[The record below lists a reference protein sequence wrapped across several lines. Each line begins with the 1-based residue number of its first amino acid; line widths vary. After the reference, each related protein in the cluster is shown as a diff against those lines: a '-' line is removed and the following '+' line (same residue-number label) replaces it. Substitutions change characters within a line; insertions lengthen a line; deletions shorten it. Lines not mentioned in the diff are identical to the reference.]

1 MERWQKVLIALLS
14 AAVVA
19 LGAFSL
25 GYSVSG
31 GDRQIFSANSGGET
45 DLSLIEDVY
54 SKIKSEAVDPP
65 SDEELVR
72 GAVKGMAK
80 SVKNAGDDFALFY
93 SPKDYRS
100 FQEVTTGQ
108 FSGIGVWLKDRS
120 GRLEIVSV
128 IPSTPAQRVGLREGD
143 VIDSIDGEPVKSL
156 NSDQAVNRIKGK
168 EGTEVSLGI
177 DREGE
182 QVSIDITRETIELP
196 NLIANR
202 TPEGLGYVRLFG
214 FSRGAGEQLRTEV
227 EELTEA
233 GAEGIILDLRDNGGG
248 LFSEGVNVAS
258 VFIEEGEIVSYRERS
273 EPEIVYDAKGD
284 AFEDVPLVVLVNEG
298 TASASEI
305 VTGAL
310 QDTNRA
316 VVVGTNTYGKG
327 SVQEVLPLAD
337 ASALK
342 LTIGAYF
349 TPEGQKINGSGIE
362 PDVEVDSDPAIQKER
377 AKEILQGIIIS
388 ADGAQG

>member
-14 AAVVA
+14 GAVVA

-31 GDRQIFSANSGGET
+31 GDGQIFATDDGGEA

-54 SKIKSEAVDPP
+54 SKIKSEAVYPP
-65 SDEELVR
+65 SDEALVR

-80 SVKNAGDDFALFY
+80 SVKDAGDDFALFY

-108 FSGIGVWLKDRS
+108 FSGIGVWLKDRG

-128 IPSTPAQRVGLREGD
+128 IPSTPAQRAGLREGD
-143 VIDSIDGEPVKSL
+143 VIDSIDGEPVKAL

-177 DREGE
+177 EREGE
-182 QVSIDITRETIELP
+182 QVSFDITRETIELP

-214 FSRGAGEQLRTEV
+214 FSRGAGAQLRSEV
-227 EELTEA
+227 KELTEA

-248 LFSEGVNVAS
+248 LFSEGVSVAS
-258 VFIEEGEIVSYRERS
+258 VFIEEGEIVSYRERF
-273 EPEIVYDAKGD
+273 EPEISYDAQGD

-316 VVVGTNTYGKG
+316 VVVGSNTYGKG

-362 PDVEVDSDPAIQKER
+362 PDVEVDSSPATQKER

-388 ADGAQG
+388 AEGAQG

>member
-19 LGAFSL
+19 LGAFSF
-25 GYSVSG
+25 GYSMAGGERQVVLGDDG
-31 GDRQIFSANSGGET
+31 GDG

-54 SKIKSEAVDPP
+54 SKIKSESIEPP

-72 GAVKGMAK
+72 GAVKGMAR

-108 FSGIGVWLKDRS
+108 FSGIGVWLKDRKGS
-120 GRLEIVSV
+120 LEIVSV
-128 IPSTPAQRVGLREGD
+128 IPSTPAQEVGLREGD
-143 VIDSIDGEPVKSL
+143 VIDSIDGEAVGSL

-168 EGTEVSLGI
+168 EGTHVNLGI
-177 DREGE
+177 DRGGE
-182 QVSIDITRETIELP
+182 QVSFDIIRETIELP

-202 TPEGLGYVRLFG
+202 TPEGLGYVRLYG
-214 FSRGAGEQLRTEV
+214 FARGAGEQLRTEV
-227 EELTEA
+227 EKLTDS

-248 LFSEGVNVAS
+248 LFSEGVSVAS
-258 VFIEEGEIVSYRERS
+258 VFIEDGEVVSYRERS
-273 EPEIVYDAKGD
+273 EPEISYDAEGD
-284 AFEDVPLVVLVNEG
+284 AFEDIPLVVLVNEG

-349 TPEGQKINGSGIE
+349 TPNGQKINGSGIE
-362 PDVEVDSDPAIQKER
+362 PDVKVDSDPATQKER
-377 AKEILQGIIIS
+377 AKEILQGIVIS
-388 ADGAQG
+388 ADGAHG

>member
-31 GDRQIFSANSGGET
+31 GDGRIFTADGGDGT
-45 DLSLIEDVY
+45 DLSVIEDVY

-65 SDEELVR
+65 SDEALVR

-80 SVKNAGDDFALFY
+80 TVKDAGDDFALFY

-143 VIDSIDGEPVKSL
+143 VIDSIDGEPVKAL

-177 DREGE
+177 DRDGE
-182 QVSIDITRETIELP
+182 QVSFDITRETIELP

-214 FSRGAGEQLRTEV
+214 FSRGAGEQLRSEV
-227 EELTEA
+227 EELTES

-248 LFSEGVNVAS
+248 LFSEGVSVAS
-258 VFIEEGEIVSYRERS
+258 VFIEEGEIVSYKERS
-273 EPEIVYDAKGD
+273 EPEVVYDAQGD

-362 PDVEVDSDPAIQKER
+362 PDVEVDSDPATQKER

-388 ADGAQG
+388 ASGAQG

>member
-31 GDRQIFSANSGGET
+31 GDGRIFTADGGDEA

-54 SKIKSEAVDPP
+54 SKIKSESVDPP
-65 SDEELVR
+65 SDEALVR

-80 SVKNAGDDFALFY
+80 SAKAAGDDFALFY

-128 IPSTPAQRVGLREGD
+128 IPSTPAQQVGLREGD
-143 VIDSIDGEPVKSL
+143 VIDSIDGEPVKAL

-182 QVSIDITRETIELP
+182 QVSFDITRETIELP

-202 TPEGLGYVRLFG
+202 TPEGLGYIRLFG
-214 FSRGAGEQLRTEV
+214 FSRGAGEQLRSEV
-227 EELTEA
+227 EDLTEA

-248 LFSEGVNVAS
+248 LFSEGVSVAS
-258 VFIEEGEIVSYRERS
+258 VFIEEGEIVSYKERS
-273 EPEIVYDAKGD
+273 EPEVVYDAQGD

-362 PDVEVDSDPAIQKER
+362 PDVEVDSDPATQKER

-388 ADGAQG
+388 ASGAQG

>member
-14 AAVVA
+14 GAVVA

-25 GYSVSG
+25 GYSISG
-31 GDRQIFSANSGGET
+31 GDGQIFAGTSGDDT
-45 DLSLIEDVY
+45 DLSLIEDVF
-54 SKIKSEAVDPP
+54 SKIKSESVDPP
-65 SDEELVR
+65 TDEELVR

-80 SVKNAGDDFALFY
+80 SVKDAGDDFALFY

-128 IPSTPAQRVGLREGD
+128 IPSTPAQRIGLREGD
-143 VIDSIDGEPVKSL
+143 VIDSIDGEPVGSL

-177 DREGE
+177 DRDGE
-182 QVSIDITRETIELP
+182 QVSFDITRETIELP

-214 FSRGAGEQLRTEV
+214 FSRGAGDQLRDEV
-227 EELTEA
+227 KELTEA

-248 LFSEGVNVAS
+248 LFSEGVSVAS
-258 VFIEEGEIVSYRERS
+258 VFIEEGEIVSYKERS
-273 EPEIVYDAKGD
+273 EQEVVYDAQGD

-349 TPEGQKINGSGIE
+349 TPEGQKINGTGIE
-362 PDVEVDSDPAIQKER
+362 PDVEVDSDPATQKER

-388 ADGAQG
+388 ANGAQG

>member
-1 MERWQKVLIALLS
+1 MERWQKILIAVLS

-19 LGAFSL
+19 LGAFSF
-25 GYSVSG
+25 GYSVAGGRDRIFVGDGSG
-31 GDRQIFSANSGGET
+31 GG

-54 SKIKSEAVDPP
+54 GKIKSESVDPP

-72 GAVKGMAK
+72 GAVKGLAK
-80 SVKNAGDDFALFY
+80 TVKSSGDDFALFY
-93 SPKDYRS
+93 SPKAYRS

-108 FSGIGVWLKDRS
+108 FSGIGVWLKHRE

-128 IPSTPAQRVGLREGD
+128 IPSTPAQRAGLQSGD
-143 VIDSIDGEPVKSL
+143 VIDAIDGESVGSL
-156 NSDQAVNRIKGK
+156 NSDEAVNRIKGK
-168 EGTEVSLGI
+168 EGSDVNLGI
-177 DREGE
+177 QRNGE
-182 QVSIDITRETIELP
+182 AISFDITRETIELP
-196 NLIANR
+196 NLLANR

-214 FSRGAGEQLRTEV
+214 FSRGAGDQLRDEV
-227 EELTEA
+227 KKLTDE

-248 LFSEGVNVAS
+248 LFSEGVSVAS
-258 VFIEEGEIVSYRERS
+258 VFIEEGEIVSYKERS
-273 EPEIVYDAKGD
+273 DPEVSYDAEGD

-316 VVVGTNTYGKG
+316 VVVGKTTYGKG
-327 SVQEVLPLAD
+327 SVQEVLPLSD

-349 TPEGQKINGSGIE
+349 TPDGTQINGTGIE
-362 PDVEVDSDPAIQKER
+362 PDVEVDADPETQKER

-388 ADGAQG
+388 GNGSQG

>member
-1 MERWQKVLIALLS
+1 MERWQKILIAVLS

-19 LGAFSL
+19 LGAFSF
-25 GYSVSG
+25 GYSVAGGRDRIFFGDGSG
-31 GDRQIFSANSGGET
+31 GG

-54 SKIKSEAVDPP
+54 GKIKSESVDPP

-72 GAVKGMAK
+72 GAVKGLAK
-80 SVKNAGDDFALFY
+80 TVKSSGDDFALFY
-93 SPKDYRS
+93 SPKAYRS

-108 FSGIGVWLKDRS
+108 FSGIGVWLKDRE

-128 IPSTPAQRVGLREGD
+128 IPSTPAQRAGLQSGD
-143 VIDSIDGEPVKSL
+143 VIDAIDGESVGSL
-156 NSDQAVNRIKGK
+156 NSDEAVNRIKGK
-168 EGTEVSLGI
+168 EGSDVNLGI
-177 DREGE
+177 QRDGE
-182 QVSIDITRETIELP
+182 AISFDITRETIELP
-196 NLIANR
+196 NLLANR

-214 FSRGAGEQLRTEV
+214 FSRGAGDQLRDEV
-227 EELTEA
+227 KKLTDE

-248 LFSEGVNVAS
+248 LFSEGVSVAS
-258 VFIEEGEIVSYRERS
+258 VFIEEGEIVSYKERS
-273 EPEIVYDAKGD
+273 DPEVSYDAEGD

-316 VVVGTNTYGKG
+316 VVVGKTTYGKG
-327 SVQEVLPLAD
+327 SVQEVLPLSD

-349 TPEGQKINGSGIE
+349 TPDGTQINGTGIE
-362 PDVEVDSDPAIQKER
+362 PDVEVDADPETQKER

-388 ADGAQG
+388 GNGSQG

>member
-31 GDRQIFSANSGGET
+31 GERQIFAGDDGGDT

-65 SDEELVR
+65 SDDELVR

-80 SVKNAGDDFALFY
+80 SVKDGGDDFALFY

-120 GRLEIVSV
+120 GSLEIVSV
-128 IPSTPAQRVGLREGD
+128 IPSTPAQSVGLREGD
-143 VIDSIDGEPVKSL
+143 VIDSIDGEPVKAL

-182 QVSIDITRETIELP
+182 VVTFDITRETIELP

-214 FSRGAGEQLRTEV
+214 FSRGAGQQLRDEV
-227 EELTEA
+227 QELTEA
-233 GAEGIILDLRDNGGG
+233 GADGIILDLRDNGGG

-258 VFIEEGEIVSYRERS
+258 VFIEDGEIVSYRERS
-273 EPEIVYDAKGD
+273 EPEVSYDAVGN

-337 ASALK
+337 FSALK

-349 TPEGQKINGSGIE
+349 TPEGRKINGTGIE

>member
-14 AAVVA
+14 GAVVA

-25 GYSVSG
+25 GYSISG
-31 GDRQIFSANSGGET
+31 GDAQIFAGASENDT
-45 DLSLIEDVY
+45 DLCLIEDVY
-54 SKIKSEAVDPP
+54 SKIKSESVDPP
-65 SDEELVR
+65 TDEELVR

-80 SVKNAGDDFALFY
+80 SVKDSGDEFALFY

-128 IPSTPAQRVGLREGD
+128 IPSTPAQQVGLREGD
-143 VIDSIDGEPVKSL
+143 VIDSIDGEPVGSL

-177 DREGE
+177 DRDGE
-182 QVSIDITRETIELP
+182 QVSFDITRETIELP

-214 FSRGAGEQLRTEV
+214 FSRGAGDQLRDEV
-227 EELTEA
+227 KELTEA

-248 LFSEGVNVAS
+248 LFSEGVSVAS
-258 VFIEEGEIVSYRERS
+258 VFIEDGEIVSYKERS
-273 EPEIVYDAKGD
+273 EPEVVYDAQGD

-337 ASALK
+337 FSALK

-349 TPEGQKINGSGIE
+349 TPEGQKINGTGIE
-362 PDVEVDSDPAIQKER
+362 PDVEVDSDPATQKER

-388 ADGAQG
+388 ANGAQG

>member
-1 MERWQKVLIALLS
+1 MERWQKVLIAVLS

-25 GYSVSG
+25 GYSMSG
-31 GDRQIFSANSGGET
+31 GNRQILAGDDGGAT

-72 GAVKGMAK
+72 GAVKGMTK
-80 SVKNAGDDFALFY
+80 SVKAGGDDFALFY

-120 GRLEIVSV
+120 GSLEIVSV
-128 IPSTPAQRVGLREGD
+128 IPSTPAQSVGLREGD
-143 VIDSIDGEPVKSL
+143 VIDSIDGEPVKAL

-177 DREGE
+177 DRDGE
-182 QVSIDITRETIELP
+182 LVTFDITRETIELP

-214 FSRGAGEQLRTEV
+214 FSRGAGQQLRNEV

-233 GAEGIILDLRDNGGG
+233 GAKGIILDLRDNGGG

-258 VFIEEGEIVSYRERS
+258 VFIEDGEIVSYRERS
-273 EPEIVYDAKGD
+273 EPEVVYDAQGD

-310 QDTNRA
+310 QDSNRA

-349 TPEGQKINGSGIE
+349 TPEGQKINGTGIE
-362 PDVEVDSDPAIQKER
+362 PDVEVDSDPATQKER

-388 ADGAQG
+388 ANGAQG